1 VPLDRERTATVAVVE
16 DRDERIASPRTIL
29 YAGLVAFVLAWIL
42 GPATLRSLVP
52 LWAVFLLALGLEL
65 AYFAGAFRSLPARQP
80 DRGPQA
86 HDRRRFG
93 YPAEPDHEPGEEPE
107 GEYDDTLPAPP
118 RRRVRA
124 LLVGVA
130 TIAALAGLA
139 WIAEGRTGWDG
150 LDRETRV
157 AAMERFS
164 DEASVV
170 AEKPVT
176 VRCDVSGEFVGV
188 VQHADGAAAVGGDT
202 AYLTPAICHTLY
214 RLAFDGEVA
223 ASRTG
228 RAISV
233 LAHEAWHMRGV
244 ADEGETVCYALQSG
258 VELGRRLGLSE
269 GRARQLM
276 RQQLTE
282 NALRSGTNFEYRVP
296 PECRDGGRLDLAA
309 DDSRFP

>member
-1 VPLDRERTATVAVVE
+1 MGVE

-42 GPATLRSLVP
+42 GPSALRSLVP

-86 HDRRRFG
+86 HDRKRFG
-93 YPAEPDHEPGEEPE
+93 YPSEPAED
-107 GEYDDTLPAPP
+107 EYEDEYEDTLPESP
-118 RRRVRA
+118 RRPVRA
-124 LLVGVA
+124 LLIGLA

-139 WIAEGRTGWDG
+139 WITEGRTGWDG

-157 AAMERFS
+157 AAMERFA

-228 RAISV
+228 RAIGV

-244 ADEGETVCYALQSG
+244 ADEGETECYALQSG
-258 VELGRRLGLSE
+258 VELGRRLGLSDD
-269 GRARQLM
+269 RAHQLM

-282 NALRSGTNFEYRVP
+282 NALRSGASFEYRIP
-296 PECRDGGRLDLAA
+296 SECRNGGRLDLASE
-309 DDSRFP
+309 DSQFP

>member
-1 VPLDRERTATVAVVE
+1 VE
-16 DRDERIASPRTIL
+16 DRDERIASPRTML
-29 YAGLVAFVLAWIL
+29 YAALVVFVLAWIL
-42 GPATLRSLVP
+42 GWPSALRSLVP
-52 LWAVFLLALGLEL
+52 LWLVFLLALGLEL
-65 AYFAGAFRSLPARQP
+65 AFFAGAFRSLPTRQP
-80 DRGPQA
+80 DRGPQLR
-86 HDRRRFG
+86 DRERFG
-93 YPAEPDHEPGEEPE
+93 YPPEPVDDGLEPE
-107 GEYDDTLPAPP
+107 ADEDLPAQP
-118 RRRVRA
+118 RRPVRR
-124 LLVGVA
+124 LLVGLA
-130 TIAALAGLA
+130 TIAALVGLA
-139 WIAEGRTGWDG
+139 WIAEGRTGWDS

-170 AEKPVT
+170 AEKAVS
-176 VRCDVSGEFVGV
+176 VRCDVAGEFVGV

-214 RLAFDGEVA
+214 RLAFEEEVA

-228 RAISV
+228 RALAV

-244 ADEGETVCYALQSG
+244 GDEGETECYALQSG

-269 GRARQLM
+269 SRARQLM

-282 NALRSGTNFEYRVP
+282 NALRSGTSFAYRVP
-296 PECRDGGRLDLAA
+296 PQCHDGGRLDLAP

>member
-1 VPLDRERTATVAVVE
+1 ME

-29 YAGLVAFVLAWIL
+29 YAALVAFVLAWIL
-42 GPATLRSLVP
+42 GPSALRSLVP

-65 AYFAGAFRSLPARQP
+65 AFFAGAFRSLPVREP
-80 DRGPQA
+80 ERGPQLR
-86 HDRRRFG
+86 DRERFG
-93 YPAEPDHEPGEEPE
+93 YPPEPVEDELESEAEHYVP
-107 GEYDDTLPAPP
+107 TQP
-118 RRRVRA
+118 RRPLRR
-124 LLVGVA
+124 LLLGLA

-139 WIAEGRTGWDG
+139 WIAESRTGWDG

-170 AEKPVT
+170 AEKQVS

-228 RAISV
+228 RALAV

-244 ADEGETVCYALQSG
+244 GDEGETECYALQSG
-258 VELGRRLGLSE
+258 VELGRRLGLSDD
-269 GRARQLM
+269 RAHQLM

-282 NALRSGTNFEYRVP
+282 NALRSGTSFEYRIP
-296 PECRDGGRLDLAA
+296 PECRDGGRLDLAP

>member
-1 VPLDRERTATVAVVE
+1 ME
-16 DRDERIASPRTIL
+16 DRDEPIASPRTIL
-29 YAGLVAFVLAWIL
+29 YAALVAFVLAWIL
-42 GPATLRSLVP
+42 GPSALRSLVP
-52 LWAVFLLALGLEL
+52 LWVVFLLALGLEL
-65 AYFAGAFRSLPARQP
+65 AFFAGAFRSLPVRSP
-80 DRGPQA
+80 DRGPQLR
-86 HDRRRFG
+86 DRERFG
-93 YPAEPDHEPGEEPE
+93 YSPEPE
-107 GEYDDTLPAPP
+107 DDGLEPEAEHDVPAQQ
-118 RRRVRA
+118 RRPVRR

-139 WIAEGRTGWDG
+139 WITEGRTGWDG
-150 LDRETRV
+150 LDRPTRV

-164 DEASVV
+164 DEASVL

-228 RAISV
+228 RALAV
-233 LAHEAWHMRGV
+233 LAHEAWHMRGIG
-244 ADEGETVCYALQSG
+244 DEGETECYALQSG
-258 VELGRRLGLSE
+258 VELGRRLGLSDD
-269 GRARQLM
+269 RARQLM

-282 NALRSGTNFEYRVP
+282 NALRSGTSFEYRIP
-296 PECRDGGRLDLAA
+296 PECRDGGRLDLAPG
-309 DDSRFP
+309 DSRFP